1 VRLGAPVRRRWIAV
15 AVVAGLAL
23 AGCGVGAQQRAV
35 VIPSDD
41 VPSVLTGPL
50 GSPSAPASPEPPA
63 SSGPSSIGVPSS
75 PSISSVLAS
84 SVYLVDDKTNRLVAV
99 HRSRN
104 QTATLST
111 LIQTLL
117 AGPTEAESAAGL
129 TTAINTS
136 PTVNKITIQGSL
148 AIVDLSASFG
158 EIRGAGEVLASAQVV
173 MTAVSYPGT
182 ESVLFTL
189 DGTPTAVPLVSGVLS
204 SSPLTFADYASLL
217 ASAPSTP

>member
-1 VRLGAPVRRRWIAV
+1 VRRRSITI
-15 AVVAGLAL
+15 VVAAAAALAV
-23 AGCGVGAQQRAV
+23 AGCGVGSQQRAV

-41 VPSVLTGPL
+41 VPSVLGAPL
-50 GSPSAPASPEPPA
+50 GSPSAPSSP
-63 SSGPSSIGVPSS
+63 GPSS
-75 PSISSVLAS
+75 PSSGPTVIGAPTSPPVTSNTLAS

-111 LIQTLL
+111 LIETLL
-117 AGPTEAESAAGL
+117 AGPTEPESGAGL

-136 PTVNKITIQGSL
+136 PTLNKITIQGSL
-148 AIVDLSASFG
+148 AIIDLSSSFG

-204 SSPLTFADYASLL
+204 SAPLTFADYASLL
-217 ASAPSTP
+217 ATATP

>member
-1 VRLGAPVRRRWIAV
+1 MTRLRLVLV
-15 AVVAGLAL
+15 AILAMAL

-41 VPSVLTGPL
+41 VPSVLSAPL
-50 GSPSAPASPEPPA
+50 ASPSPPPSVEPSTSAP
-63 SSGPSSIGVPSS
+63 PSTGAPSS
-75 PSISSVLAS
+75 PSITSGTLTA
-84 SVYLVDDKTNRLVAV
+84 SVYLVDDTTNRLVAV

-111 LIQTLL
+111 LIRTLL
-117 AGPTEAESAAGL
+117 IGPTEAESAAGL

-136 PTVNKITIQGSL
+136 PTLNKITIQGSL
-148 AIVDLSASFG
+148 AIIDLSSSFG
-158 EIRGAGEVLASAQVV
+158 DIRGAAEVLASAQVV
-173 MTAVSYPGT
+173 LTAVSYPGT

-204 SSPLTFADYASLL
+204 SDPLTFADYASLL
-217 ASAPSTP
+217 APAPSTP

>member
-1 VRLGAPVRRRWIAV
+1 
-15 AVVAGLAL
+15 VVAAFAL

-41 VPSVLTGPL
+41 VPSVLGVPL
-50 GSPSAPASPEPPA
+50 GSPSAPVSTGPPS
-63 SSGPSSIGVPSS
+63 SSGPSNIGAPSS
-75 PSISSVLAS
+75 PSITSSSLAS

-111 LIQTLL
+111 LIHTLL

-148 AIVDLSASFG
+148 AIIDLSASFG

-189 DGTPTAVPLVSGVLS
+189 DGTPTSVPLVSGVLS

-217 ASAPSTP
+217 ASAASTP

>member
-1 VRLGAPVRRRWIAV
+1 VRRRWITIASAAV
-15 AVVAGLAL
+15 AALAV

-41 VPSVLTGPL
+41 VPSVLGAPL
-50 GSPSAPASPEPPA
+50 GSPSPPP
-63 SSGPSSIGVPSS
+63 SSGPSSPSSEPSVIGVPTS
-75 PSISSVLAS
+75 PSVTSNTLAS

-111 LIQTLL
+111 LIETLL

-148 AIVDLSASFG
+148 AIIDLSSSFG

-204 SSPLTFADYASLL
+204 SAPLTFADYASLL
-217 ASAPSTP
+217 ATATP

>member
-1 VRLGAPVRRRWIAV
+1 VRRPWIAAA
-15 AVVAGLAL
+15 AVVAFAL

-35 VIPSDD
+35 VIPSGD
-41 VPSVLTGPL
+41 VPSVLSEPL
-50 GSPSAPASPEPPA
+50 GSPSAPPSHEPPT
-63 SSGPSSIGVPSS
+63 SPGPSNIVAPSS
-75 PSISSVLAS
+75 PSIISSSLAS

-111 LIQTLL
+111 LISTLL
-117 AGPTEAESAAGL
+117 SGPTEAESAAGL

-136 PTVNKITIQGSL
+136 PTLNKITIQGSL
-148 AIVDLSASFG
+148 AIIDLSASFG

-217 ASAPSTP
+217 ATAQP

>member
-1 VRLGAPVRRRWIAV
+1 MRRPWIAAA
-15 AVVAGLAL
+15 AVVAFAL

-35 VIPSDD
+35 VIPSGD
-41 VPSVLTGPL
+41 VPSVLSEPL
-50 GSPSAPASPEPPA
+50 GSPSASAPPSHEPPT
-63 SSGPSSIGVPSS
+63 SPGPSNIVAPSS
-75 PSISSVLAS
+75 PSIISSSLAS

-111 LIQTLL
+111 LISTLL
-117 AGPTEAESAAGL
+117 SGPTEAESAAGL

-136 PTVNKITIQGSL
+136 PTLNKITIQGSL
-148 AIVDLSASFG
+148 AIIDLSASFG

-217 ASAPSTP
+217 ATAQP

>member
-1 VRLGAPVRRRWIAV
+1 MTRFRTRLAV
-15 AVVAGLAL
+15 ASVLTSVLAAAL
-23 AGCGVGAQQRAV
+23 AACGVGAQQRAV

-41 VPSVLTGPL
+41 VPSVLSAPL
-50 GSPSAPASPEPPA
+50 ASPSASQPSSSPP
-63 SSGPSSIGVPSS
+63 SGPSSFGAPSS
-75 PSISSVLAS
+75 PSSTSNSLAP
-84 SVYLVDDKTNRLVAV
+84 SVYLVDDTTNRLVSV

-111 LIQTLL
+111 LIHTLL

-136 PTVNKITIQGSL
+136 PTLNKITIQGSL
-148 AIVDLSASFG
+148 AVIDLSSSFG
-158 EIRGAGEVLASAQVV
+158 DIRGAAEVLASAQVV
-173 MTAVSYPGT
+173 LTAVSYPGT

-204 SSPLTFADYASLL
+204 SNPLTFADYASLL
-217 ASAPSTP
+217 APAPSTP

>member
-1 VRLGAPVRRRWIAV
+1 MIAV
-15 AVVAGLAL
+15 TAAAVFAVFAVFAV
-23 AGCGVGAQQRAV
+23 AGCGVGGQQRAV
-35 VIPSDD
+35 VIPSGDL
-41 VPSVLTGPL
+41 PSVLSGPL
-50 GSPSAPASPEPPA
+50 GSPSATSSHEPPT
-63 SSGPSSIGVPSS
+63 SSGPASAGASSS
-75 PSISSVLAS
+75 PSIIGSSLAS

-111 LIQTLL
+111 LISTLL
-117 AGPTEAESAAGL
+117 SGPTEAESAAGL

-136 PTVNKITIQGSL
+136 PTLNKITIQGPL
-148 AIVDLSASFG
+148 AIIDLSSSFG

-204 SSPLTFADYASLL
+204 SAPLTFADYASLL
-217 ASAPSTP
+217 AIAQP